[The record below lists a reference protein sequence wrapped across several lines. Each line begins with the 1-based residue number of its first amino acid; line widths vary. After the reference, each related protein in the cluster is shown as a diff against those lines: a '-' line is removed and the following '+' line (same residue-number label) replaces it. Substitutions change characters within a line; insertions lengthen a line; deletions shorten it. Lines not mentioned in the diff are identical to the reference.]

1 MGSIG
6 GVLGD
11 AGRGLKDK
19 VGGFMEGFKNLLTP
33 KAKEGGKDEGVIGG
47 ALKDKARM
55 AAGMSSD
62 HQTSQLVSQRTR
74 VRVVVS

>member
-33 KAKEGGKDEGVIGG
+33 KSKEGGKDEGVIGG
-47 ALKDKARM
+47 ALKDKAKGM
-55 AAGMSSD
+55 TAGMSTDQADKS
-62 HQTSQLVSQRTR
+62 TGITKEWR
-74 VRVVVS
+74 